1 MPIET
6 VPEHD
11 IRYHLVA
18 FDAKGRER
26 PEEGGPY
33 SRAVLREA
41 ATSEPTD
48 VFLFSH
54 GWNGDVPD
62 ARRQY
67 GRWLAA
73 MASCGDDMAAVAAMP
88 GGFRPLLVGLHWP
101 SKAWGDEQFG
111 GASFLVEATGEG
123 IDGDDAGDGARDDVQ
138 ALVSDLAAQLH
149 DTPATRQ
156 AIRTI
161 VQSALVDAAP
171 ATLPSEVRKAY
182 EVIDAEGGMGQ
193 QGAGAAPGDD
203 REPFD
208 AEATYQACQ
217 QEEIVSFGEVSL
229 GGILAPLRVLT
240 FWQMKRRAR
249 DFGESG
255 ASTLL
260 RSLQEAAPAARFHL
274 MGHSFGCIVASA
286 AVAGPRVRAAQRPV
300 HTLALVQ
307 GAMSLWS
314 FCSSI
319 PGRSGLPGYFHP
331 IVAGGMV
338 DGPVVVTT
346 SVHDRAVRVFY
357 PIGASARGQ
366 VEFEVP
372 AVLPTYGGI
381 GTFGIRGPGIEI
393 VDEPMR
399 AVGEAYELRPGVV
412 HNLVA
417 DEVIATSEGIMG
429 AHSDICHGAVA
440 HAVWQAVAAT

>member
-33 SRAVLREA
+33 SRDVLREA
-41 ATSEPTD
+41 APSEPTD

-73 MASCGDDMAAVAAMP
+73 MASCGDDIAAAAAMP

-101 SKAWGDEQFG
+101 SKAWGDEQLG

-123 IDGDDAGDGARDDVQ
+123 TDGDDAGDDARDDVQ

-182 EVIDAEGGMGQ
+182 QVIDADTGTGQ
-193 QGAGAAPGDD
+193 EGAGAAPGDD

-274 MGHSFGCIVASA
+274 MGHSFGCIIASA
-286 AVAGPRVRAAQRPV
+286 SIAG
-300 HTLALVQ
+300 
-307 GAMSLWS
+307 
-314 FCSSI
+314 CSD
-319 PGRSGLPGYFHP
+319 LPGYFHP

-372 AVLPTYGGI
+372 DVLPTYGGI

-399 AVGEAYELRPGVV
+399 AVGEAYELRPRVV